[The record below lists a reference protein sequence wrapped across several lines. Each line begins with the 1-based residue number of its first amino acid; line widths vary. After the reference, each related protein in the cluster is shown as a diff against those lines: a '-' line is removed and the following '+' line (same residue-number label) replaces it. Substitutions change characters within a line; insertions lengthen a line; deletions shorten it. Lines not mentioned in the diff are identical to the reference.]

1 MQIDIFCKDIDIFD
15 FRNEYHLNV
24 YNQFF
29 QKANNYSYI
38 VNLLG
43 YLDRFITQIIFD
55 YKNKTLIIS
64 SLYTM

>member
-15 FRNEYHLNV
+15 FCNEYHLNV
-24 YNQFF
+24 YNPFF

-55 YKNKTLIIS
+55 
-64 SLYTM
+64 